1 MFDRLTDE
9 ARWVV
14 RRGQDHARATSATTI
29 ESEHLLVALSEREG
43 TRAQRVLV
51 DAGLTAER
59 LRGLIDQERD
69 RSLRSAGIEP
79 SPIPVSP
86 SASSLALATS
96 AKNVLRRAVVRSTR
110 GKTKG
115 IDATRLLRAVLD
127 QEAGTVP
134 RLLAL
139 AEVDQSALLAALGEE
154 DA

>member
-14 RRGQDHARATSATTI
+14 RRGQDHARATGATAI

-59 LRGLIDQERD
+59 LRELMDQERD

-79 SPIPVSP
+79 SPIPVPLSD
-86 SASSLALATS
+86 SSLALATS
-96 AKNVLRRAVVRSTR
+96 AKNVLRRAVARSAQ
-110 GKTKG
+110 GKAKG

-139 AEVDQSALLAALGEE
+139 AEVDQPALLAALGTE

>member
-1 MFDRLTDE
+1 MFDRLTDD

-14 RRGQDHARATSATTI
+14 RRGQDHARASAAAAI

-43 TRAQRVLV
+43 TLAWRVLA

-59 LRGLIDQERD
+59 LRALIVQERD
-69 RSLRSAGIEP
+69 RSLRFAGIEP

-96 AKNVLRRAVVRSTR
+96 AKNVLRRAAARSAH

-115 IDATRLLRAVLD
+115 IDSTRLLRSVLD

-139 AEVDQSALLAALGEE
+139 ADVDQAALLAALGGE

>member
-1 MFDRLTDE
+1 MFDRLTEE

-14 RRGQDHARATSATTI
+14 RRGQDHARATGATAI

-59 LRGLIDQERD
+59 LRELMDQERD
-69 RSLRSAGIEP
+69 RNLRSAGMEP
-79 SPIPVSP
+79 SPIPVPLSD
-86 SASSLALATS
+86 SSLALATS
-96 AKNVLRRAVVRSTR
+96 AKSVLRRAVVRSTQ
-110 GKTKG
+110 GKMKG
-115 IDATRLLRAVLD
+115 IDATRLLSAVLD

-139 AEVDQSALLAALGEE
+139 AEVDQAALLAALGSD